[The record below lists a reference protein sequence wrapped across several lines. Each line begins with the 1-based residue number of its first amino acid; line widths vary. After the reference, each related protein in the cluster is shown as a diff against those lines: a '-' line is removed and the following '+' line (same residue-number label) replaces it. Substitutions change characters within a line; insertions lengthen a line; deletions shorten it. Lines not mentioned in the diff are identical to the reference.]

1 MARRWSRTLLPL
13 LAGLAAPAAAQ
24 TQVADAATDVV
35 RCQKPLGSISVV
47 EPRGTN
53 WWTGNQLSSPASLIK
68 LFVNRSGCFTL
79 VDRGAGLAAAERERS
94 LASRGELRSQSNIG
108 KGQMKSAD
116 YVLVPDIVTKNNNS
130 GGNSFG
136 GVLGRL
142 IGGRAGAVLGGIDLK
157 RKTADVLLTV
167 TDVRSSEQ
175 VAMAQGSA
183 QKTDLRW
190 RGGGIGGVPG
200 GVLGAAAG
208 GYSNTELGQVVGMAY
223 IQAYNQLVGQLG
235 GLPANA
241 SAANVAQAV
250 TVAKPARL
258 LADPAGKGA
267 VVRDLDVGMMLY
279 PTGNKQ
285 GGMWEVEDE
294 LGHKG
299 WVSSTLLRLSR

>member
-1 MARRWSRTLLPL
+1 MSRRWTRNLLLPL
-13 LAGLAAPAAAQ
+13 IACIAAPAAAQ
-24 TQVADAATDVV
+24 TELAATGTDVV

-47 EPRGTN
+47 EPRGGN
-53 WWTGNQLSSPASLIK
+53 WWSGHGLNSPAALIK

-94 LASRGELRSQSNIG
+94 LASRGELRNQSNIG

-116 YVLVPDIVTKNNNS
+116 YVLVPDLVSQNRNS

-136 GVLGRL
+136 GVLGGL
-142 IGGRAGAVLGGIDLK
+142 VGGRAGAVLGGIDLK
-157 RKTADVLLTV
+157 RQTADVLLTV

-175 VAMAQGSA
+175 LAMAQGSA
-183 QKTDLRW
+183 KKTDLRW

-208 GYSNTELGQVVGMAY
+208 GYSNTEIGQVIGLAY
-223 IQAYNQLVGQLG
+223 IQAYNELVGQLG

-241 SAANVAQAV
+241 SAANAAQAV
-250 TVAKPARL
+250 RLAKPARL
-258 LADPAGKGA
+258 LSDPAGKSA
-267 VVRDLDVGMMLY
+267 VRELEVGMMLY

-294 LGHKG
+294 LGHRG
-299 WVSSTLLRLSR
+299 WVSSTLLELAR